1 MPVKTKRTPLNL
13 TFQNFFLRL
22 SLVLVMLAL
31 ISGISLDYLNFR
43 QKETSYLPWTWLTRP
58 SVSTQAGEKVEKK
71 VKTASRQKPAR
82 QEKPVSKPAADISS
96 QTDLPLV
103 AIIIDDLGQ
112 DLSFMR
118 ALINLQVPLTVAI
131 LPEARQALETA
142 QLASDQQFD
151 VLIHLPLE
159 AFNGQT
165 IGTGADGLI
174 TTTMSRE
181 EIWTRLEKDL
191 ERLPMAKGF
200 NNHMGSKGTTNQ
212 YLMETIMEFLKEK
225 NLFFIDSK
233 TSPKSI
239 AYDLA
244 VNMKIPAGSRQ
255 VFLDA
260 DEDRSKI
267 KDRLFELFL
276 SAKKNGQAIG
286 IGHPFQETL
295 QILETYLPEARNY
308 GVQLTRVSEII
319 DRQKNT
325 GQKKA
330 SD

>member
-1 MPVKTKRTPLNL
+1 MPVKTKRILPNL

-31 ISGISLDYLNFR
+31 ISGISLDYLNFQ

-58 SVSTQAGEKVEKK
+58 SVSTQAEKKVEKK
-71 VKTASRQKPAR
+71 VKTASRQKP
-82 QEKPVSKPAADISS
+82 VKPAKPGPQPVAETSN
-96 QTDLPLV
+96 QNNLPLV

-131 LPEARQALETA
+131 LPEAGQAIETA
-142 QLASDQQFD
+142 QLAADHQFD
-151 VLIHLPLE
+151 VLIHQPLE

-174 TTTMSRE
+174 TTTMSQE
-181 EIWTRLEKDL
+181 EIWSRLEKNF
-191 ERLPMAKGF
+191 ERLPVAKGL
-200 NNHMGSKGTTNQ
+200 NNHMGSKGTANQ
-212 YLMETIMEFLKEK
+212 YLMEIIMEFLKQK

-244 VNMKIPAGSRQ
+244 VKMKVPAASRQ

-267 KDRLFELFL
+267 KDRLIELFL

-286 IGHPFQETL
+286 IGHPFLETL
-295 QILETYLPEARNY
+295 QILEAYLPEARNY